1 MLYLR
6 LHNIPEEAKRLQE
19 PVDKESYYEIQW
31 HRDTSTIW
39 LPKNGLKK
47 YTNNWQDNIKIF
59 LWGGPNPKQKK
70 APGEIALSWNEP
82 KIHYPILSG
91 QPWKYMHKSNTNE
104 LMMLHFYFRD
114 VCVFVIIATKILSY

>member
-19 PVDKESYYEIQW
+19 PVDKENYYEIQW
-31 HRDTSTIW
+31 HCDTSTIW

-47 YTNNWQDNIKIF
+47 YTNNWQDNIKKF

-70 APGEIALSWNEP
+70 APGEEWAQNSLSNTN
-82 KIHYPILSG
+82 G